1 MAISVNTDLVMDVLK
16 AGHADQIAA
25 AKQKLQIAGLS
36 KVEKP
41 LEIASAGAEFAAE
54 LLETELAKKNV
65 GASNLRDNIRTDATQ
80 NAFEKFE
87 AVILEQFVKYM
98 LPENSEV
105 VFGEGTAGQIWKGM
119 MAQQIGATISKA
131 GGIGIADQ
139 MMATSYAPKSDQVS
153 NLVFSQE
160 RDLIDSLD
168 DSSTTSSKEN

>member
-1 MAISVNTDLVMDVLK
+1 MAISVSTDLVMDVLR

-25 AKQKLQIAGLS
+25 AKQKLQISPLS
-36 KVEKP
+36 KVDKP
-41 LEIASAGAEFAAE
+41 IEIASAQAEFASE

-65 GASNLRDNIRTDATQ
+65 SASNLRDNIRTDASQ

-119 MAQQIGATISKA
+119 MAQQIGTTIAKA

-139 MMATSYAPKSDQVS
+139 MMATSYGPKSDQVS
-153 NLVFSQE
+153 NLVFSQQ

-168 DSSTTSSKEN
+168 DSSQTSSKEN